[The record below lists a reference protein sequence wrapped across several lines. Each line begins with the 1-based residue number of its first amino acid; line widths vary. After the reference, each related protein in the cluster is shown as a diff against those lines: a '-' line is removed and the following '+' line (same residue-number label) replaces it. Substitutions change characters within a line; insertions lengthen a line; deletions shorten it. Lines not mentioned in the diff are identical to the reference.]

1 MKNTENADRAMSS
14 MEYVVLFP
22 VRTSGKVSI
31 AERRKPNNEVKLR
44 FPSPGCTIDRIR
56 DRGEKV

>member
-1 MKNTENADRAMSS
+1 MKNTDNADKAKSCI
-14 MEYVVLFP
+14 EYLVLSP

-31 AERRKPNNEVKLR
+31 AERRKPNNVVKSQ
-44 FPSPGCTIDRIR
+44 FPSPGCTLGRIR